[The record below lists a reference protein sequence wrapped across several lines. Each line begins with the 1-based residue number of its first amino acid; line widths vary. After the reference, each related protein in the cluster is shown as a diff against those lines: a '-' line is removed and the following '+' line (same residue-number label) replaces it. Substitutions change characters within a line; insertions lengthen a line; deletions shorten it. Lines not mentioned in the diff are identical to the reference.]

1 MSLMVRGI
9 RGATV
14 VASDQPLEI
23 ATATQ
28 ELLVAML
35 SRNALSVNDV
45 ISVLFTS
52 TPDLVTAFPASAARD
67 AGFAGV
73 PLICSQEIPV
83 PGSMARVVRILMHA
97 YSDRAKSE
105 IDHVYL
111 GEAQALRKDLDQ

>member
-1 MSLMVRGI
+1 MARRWSP
-9 RGATV
+9 AT
-14 VASDQPLEI
+14 SHSKLR
-23 ATATQ
+23 
-28 ELLVAML
+28 LL
-35 SRNALSVNDV
+35 RKNALSVDDV

-52 TPDLVTAFPASAARD
+52 TPDLVSAFPASAARD